1 MEDRVETVIDDK
13 GNQTEK
19 IQTFDTYNPING
31 KGVNL
36 SYVIDPTGG
45 NYDQG
50 LAQTYLTAAKESYNR
65 DLGLPI
71 NTKVAFS
78 A

>member
-1 MEDRVETVIDDK
+1 MIKEIRQKRFKLSTH
-13 GNQTEK
+13 
-19 IQTFDTYNPING
+19 NPING

-71 NTKVAFS
+71 NNKRVFHS
-78 A
+78 QM